1 MVIEERLSSFLGIKG
16 GSVCPAI
23 DTRRLLFDV
32 QTVGKSPI
40 LRPAGWQAGPMTIVG
55 QCCRTV
61 NCIHVA
67 HIPGTAL
74 IELEG
79 FGCMQKECR

>member
-1 MVIEERLSSFLGIKG
+1 M
-16 GSVCPAI
+16 CPAI

-55 QCCRTV
+55 RCCRTV

-79 FGCMQKECR
+79 FGCRKSAGEMEVNRHVTHLLEA